1 MIAAFDDGK
10 ELHIIKWTGRVR
22 LHAGV
27 INYCGKEG
35 DASDGVLQVPDA
47 VFERGV
53 PFTVGVNAGVS
64 QKRPPCGRCRTA
76 AQAAIS

>member
-27 INYCGKEG
+27 ITYCTTEG
-35 DASDGVLQVPDA
+35 DASNGVLQVPEVVFTEGKPFA
-47 VFERGV
+47 VAPG
-53 PFTVGVNAGVS
+53 
-64 QKRPPCGRCRTA
+64 QKRSPCARCRLA
-76 AQAAIS
+76 VQAAIS